1 MSRLLSNIPQ
11 IYFQYETDYQT
22 FHKYIF
28 SMKLI
33 IKHSTNIYFQYETD
47 YQTFHKYIFQ
57 YETAAH
63 TSRMRIM
70 RGGRVH
76 AVCTR

>member
-1 MSRLLSNIPQ
+1 MIGP
-11 IYFQYETDYQT
+11 DYD
-22 FHKYIF
+22 
-28 SMKLI
+28 L
-33 IKHSTNIYFQYETD
+33 
-47 YQTFHKYIFQ
+47 TFHKYIFQ

-70 RGGRVH
+70 RGGRVL